1 MSEDDESYYEEDDD
15 SDVSSC
21 DVSTIDPED
30 FDSEDEEML
39 RRLGLEKYIK
49 TLSNE
54 EKSSDS
60 EELSS

>member
-30 FDSEDEEML
+30 FDFEDEEML

-49 TLSNE
+49 TLGNE